1 MKKILLTT
9 VITGLIY
16 ALPMKCKSV
25 LANPITKANYDN
37 LKIGM
42 TYHEVKKILGIE
54 GKIYTEYNSP
64 NLENFGVAYR
74 WINNDGTGIVAVF
87 NSENKLIKFTAQ
99 NLNTNSFGI
108 NREAPVVTSLNR
120 ENIKVGM
127 TYDEVKTIIGSG
139 GKKQPTR
146 DNPLNNRNTTEYIW
160 LNPDGTNMTII
171 FDSNQK
177 VMTIR
182 TKNMNTYNLG
192 NPFWNKPL
200 PVYTITREKYE
211 KLQLGMTYQEIK
223 NILTKEGELDTEFD
237 PEAFEKSREAR
248 KMQIN
253 MTAYRQDL
261 LAQEPVVPNEKKEE
275 DKIKDA
281 YKWMNPNKT
290 GIKVVFNMQYKAVAI
305 YTFGLGVGLK

>member
-108 NREAPVVTSLNR
+108 NREAPVVTSLNW
-120 ENIKVGM
+120 EN
-127 TYDEVKTIIGSG
+127 
-139 GKKQPTR
+139 
-146 DNPLNNRNTTEYIW
+146 
-160 LNPDGTNMTII
+160 
-171 FDSNQK
+171 F
-177 VMTIR
+177 
-182 TKNMNTYNLG
+182 
-192 NPFWNKPL
+192 
-200 PVYTITREKYE
+200 
-211 KLQLGMTYQEIK
+211 
-223 NILTKEGELDTEFD
+223 LTKISLI
-237 PEAFEKSREAR
+237 P
-248 KMQIN
+248 
-253 MTAYRQDL
+253 
-261 LAQEPVVPNEKKEE
+261 LAQWIACLQRMRGVPGS
-275 DKIKDA
+275 
-281 YKWMNPNKT
+281 NPGGSI
-290 GIKVVFNMQYKAVAI
+290 GIFVF
-305 YTFGLGVGLK
+305 